1 MRTTLL
7 TLILIMQSVA
17 FGAETKGLLED
28 LRLLKAREAKR
39 FFNIRKQLITAGTDN
54 VETLRERFREHKG
67 RTDLLDRLIF
77 YTDTH
82 FKTGDEKVFLQTACV
97 KLAEREVQNA
107 DLIGNGFWQFY
118 RNASEVM
125 ADAKG
130 TDLTAVAVL
139 EAFIAYSS
147 VTKPKP
153 VKGFMGPRDYTNGET
168 FESANT
174 VSKESAGDFVA
185 IDDKPVATITI
196 KTNVDKLER
205 PQLKE
210 VFVSEQITETE
221 KSQETKT
228 ESK

>member
-7 TLILIMQSVA
+7 TLILLIQSVA

-39 FFNIRKQLITAGTDN
+39 FFNIRKQLITAGTEN
-54 VETLRERFREHKG
+54 VEALRERFREHKG

-82 FKTGDEKVFLQTACV
+82 YKTGDEKQFLKSACL

-118 RNASEVM
+118 RNVSEVM
-125 ADAKG
+125 AEAKE
-130 TDLTAVAVL
+130 TDLTAVALL
-139 EAFIAYSS
+139 ESFIAYSS

-153 VKGFMGPRDYTNGET
+153 AKGFMGPRDYTNGET
-168 FESANT
+168 YESANT
-174 VSKESAGDFVA
+174 VSKEAVGDYVGGSNHVLPTARSARFSSGLSVLDFVKRTS
-185 IDDKPVATITI
+185 ILRLGPD
-196 KTNVDKLER
+196 
-205 PQLKE
+205 QLRGPM
-210 VFVSEQITETE
+210 
-221 KSQETKT
+221 
-228 ESK
+228 